1 MAEACSNKQVKMQA
15 TNMKKDNKPMEGK
28 MFTLKAQKQWAT
40 LKIYINI
47 VLPRISTIK
56 VTKKEEKEK
65 KGNNRL

>member
-15 TNMKKDNKPMEGK
+15 TDMKKDNKPMEGK

-65 KGNNRL
+65 KGNNRP

>member
-1 MAEACSNKQVKMQA
+1 MAEACSNKQVKMQV
-15 TNMKKDNKPMEGK
+15 TDMKKDNKPMERK
-28 MFTLKAQKQWAT
+28 MFTSKAQKQWAT

>member
-1 MAEACSNKQVKMQA
+1 MFKRASKN
-15 TNMKKDNKPMEGK
+15 TSGGYRKDSKPKEGK
-28 MFTLKAQKQWAT
+28 MFTSKAQKQWAT

>member
-1 MAEACSNKQVKMQA
+1 MAEACSNKQVKMQV
-15 TNMKKDNKPMEGK
+15 TDMKKDNKPMEGK
-28 MFTLKAQKQWAT
+28 MFTSKAQKQWAT

-65 KGNNRL
+65 KGNNRP